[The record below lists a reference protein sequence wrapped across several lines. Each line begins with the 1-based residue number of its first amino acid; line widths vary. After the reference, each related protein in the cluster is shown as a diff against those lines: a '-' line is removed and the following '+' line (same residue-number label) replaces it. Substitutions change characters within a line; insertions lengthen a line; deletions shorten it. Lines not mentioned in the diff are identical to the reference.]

1 MNSISQRQP
10 FMAFVSQRSNLFLQ
24 LAGLVL
30 LLGLAFLPAAAQ
42 QTTGSLVGT
51 VKDAQ
56 GALVTTATVKATNV
70 DTGFSR
76 SAPANGYGEY
86 RIDYLPVGKYTVE
99 VTAPGFERF
108 VQKNV
113 ALDVGQTLAVNIT
126 LAVGAQTQTI
136 TVTEAPP
143 MVNTSDATLGRTI
156 EPAEIIGLPLVN
168 RNAYAELSLTPGIMA
183 NSAGATSSSAAHPQ
197 FPGWT
202 AVHGYPDQRRPRL
215 RQRNRRIL
223 SGRRKQH
230 YRYAQLRQ
238 PGSQP
243 RRHRRVP
250 RRYQRILGGIRPI
263 LRRCRLRH
271 HKVGNKPVSRQLCSS
286 STAIPTS
293 MLIRGKSPHPPARP
307 LSTAITSAAPS
318 AAPSSR
324 ISPSSSSVMPVCAR
338 YKAHPSQALWC
349 PRLTSAWATLPGTG

>member
-10 FMAFVSQRSNLFLQ
+10 FHAFVSQKSNLFFQ

-42 QTTGSLVGT
+42 QTTGTLVGT

-99 VTAPGFERF
+99 ATAAGFERF
-108 VQKNV
+108 VQKNL
-113 ALDVGQTLAVNIT
+113 ALNVDQTLTVEIT
-126 LAVGAQTQTI
+126 LTVGAQSQTI

-143 MVNTSDATLGRTI
+143 QVNTSDAVLGRTI
-156 EPAEIIGLPLVN
+156 EPDEIIGLPLVN
-168 RNAYAELSLTPGIMA
+168 RNIYSELSLTPGVMA
-183 NSAGATSSSAAHPQ
+183 NSMSPTSNPTGTPQ
-197 FPGWT
+197 YDRWT
-202 AVHGYPDQRRPRL
+202 AVRGCPGQRLARL

-223 SGRRKQH
+223 SGWRQQH

-243 RRHRRVP
+243 RRNRRVP
-250 RRYQRILGGIRPI
+250 RRDQRILGAIRPI
-263 LRRCRLRH
+263 LRRCRLGYH
-271 HKVGNKPVSRQLCSS
+271 QVGNKQVPWRVVRVQ
-286 STAIPTS
+286 PQ
-293 MLIRGKSPHPPARP
+293 H
-307 LSTAITSAAPS
+307 
-318 AAPSSR
+318 
-324 ISPSSSSVMPVCAR
+324 
-338 YKAHPSQALWC
+338 
-349 PRLTSAWATLPGTG
+349 RLQRL